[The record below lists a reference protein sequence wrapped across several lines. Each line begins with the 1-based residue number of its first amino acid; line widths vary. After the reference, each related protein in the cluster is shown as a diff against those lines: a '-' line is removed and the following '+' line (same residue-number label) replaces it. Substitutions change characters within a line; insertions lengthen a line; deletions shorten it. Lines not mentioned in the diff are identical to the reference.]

1 MEKGLVSILA
11 LDPSLINLGAAYGTL
26 DIDKKVIYV
35 HRLGTYY
42 VDKLIRYEKDDK
54 QLGPTR
60 RSLQVE
66 KVNFIT
72 AKMIAEYRVDLVITE
87 EPVFGRNADSL
98 KGQMESISAI
108 RMATLD
114 ALKDPLSSVSE
125 DLIIYYPGTIKSA
138 LGAAG
143 KDKASQ
149 KDSIL
154 IALKEKVANG
164 DIIITDGELT
174 LDDVDDHCHDA
185 IAMLVAKAR
194 ELF

>member
-1 MEKGLVSILA
+1 MASGLVSLLA
-11 LDPSLINLGAAYGTL
+11 LDPSLLNLGVAYGTL
-26 DIDKKVIYV
+26 DIERRCIYL
-35 HRLGTYY
+35 HRVGTYY
-42 VDKLIRYEKDDK
+42 IDKLITFEKDDK

-66 KVNFIT
+66 MVEHIVSCLLT
-72 AKMIAEYRVDLVITE
+72 DYPIDVVITE

-108 RMATLD
+108 RMATLK
-114 ALKDPLSSVSE
+114 ALRDPQNTVSE
-125 DLIIYYPGTIKSA
+125 DLVIYYPGTIKSA

-149 KDSIL
+149 KESIYL
-154 IALKEKVANG
+154 ALKEKLANKE
-164 DIIITDGELT
+164 ITFTDSTLT
-174 LDDVDDHCHDA
+174 LEILDDHAHDA